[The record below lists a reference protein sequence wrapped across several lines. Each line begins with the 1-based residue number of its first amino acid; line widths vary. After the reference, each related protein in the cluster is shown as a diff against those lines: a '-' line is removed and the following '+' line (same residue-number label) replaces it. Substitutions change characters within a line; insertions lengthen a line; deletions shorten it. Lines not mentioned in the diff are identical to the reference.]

1 MVLSLHAQRHAARM
15 TTTPESKEEQRE
27 AYLRWEPAKPDA
39 GAFRGDKLDS
49 LNAATLETIHEK
61 ANAENAAFT
70 K

>member
-1 MVLSLHAQRHAARM
+1 MRVQWFRG
-15 TTTPESKEEQRE
+15 TVEEQRE

-61 ANAENAAFT
+61 ASAENAA
-70 K
+70 KQR

>member
-1 MVLSLHAQRHAARM
+1 V
-15 TTTPESKEEQRE
+15 EEQRE

-61 ANAENAAFT
+61 ANAENAA
-70 K
+70 KQSGG